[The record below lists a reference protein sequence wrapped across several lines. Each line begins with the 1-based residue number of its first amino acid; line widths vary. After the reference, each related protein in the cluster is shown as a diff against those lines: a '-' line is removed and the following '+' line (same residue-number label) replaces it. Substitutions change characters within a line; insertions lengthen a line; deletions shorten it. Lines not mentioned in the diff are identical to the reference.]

1 MLYIHFNQTFMKN
14 LFTILLCCICI
25 IIGSCTDLDEVN
37 SRLDTLEKTV
47 FDMQSAVQALDQAY
61 KEGKIIKDVKALEGD
76 TGGWTVYFSD
86 NSSINIVNGTNGVDG
101 KNGIDGK
108 TPYLKVDQDGYL
120 TVSYDNGET
129 FTRLKDENGNDIYVN
144 SKSVRVITNDNGYY
158 VFVEYDTNDTTR
170 TIREI
175 ETPLSSNA
183 SMTISGIA
191 ENDILH
197 IITIT
202 MADGTVF
209 TFSKEYFCPTSI
221 AILTTQCVNVSKGIA
236 ATVEFRVNPQS
247 ALFNYDT
254 SSDSCQ
260 IQLDKVGTAQINYA
274 PSASANKLARV
285 SSTDISYVTKPTAY
299 QLTKV
304 EQCYDEQGVLKKG
317 QYKATIEDTGT
328 GTDYN
333 DLVTFVISTTDG
345 SGNQLLVSSS
355 AFQLKYNNNVFTSF
369 SLKEKNNSP
378 AVLKDVEAT
387 MSGNNITISSPYIT
401 DVSHLCPSFTTNGTV
416 YVGNTTQRSGVSEQD
431 FTNPV
436 TYKVVADN
444 GEITYYTVTIKYSGL
459 PVMEI
464 TTPSGVAITSKDDWI
479 KNSEYK
485 IINTDGTIDN
495 KGTLAIKGRGNSTW
509 TYPKK
514 PYAIK
519 LDSKTE
525 LLGLPYEKRFDLL
538 ANWMD
543 RTLLRNDVS
552 FHIAN
557 LTRTMGWN
565 PAGRFVEVILNGK
578 HIGNYYLCEH
588 IKVSE
593 NRVNITEID
602 EDVTSGDLLS
612 GGYIMELDINYDEA
626 YKFMSTRQSLPYMF
640 KDPDEVNDA
649 QFNYMKQ
656 YVDQL
661 ETALYDKTKFQARE
675 FVNYMDLDSYI
686 DWWFVHELTGNAEP
700 NWPKSCYM
708 HKDVNGKM
716 IAGPVWDFDY
726 GTYQYENCWEI
737 MGSLYYGQL
746 FNDATFKA
754 RIKEKWNLQK
764 RLYEAV
770 DTYIASQA
778 DRIKHSDELNI
789 SLWPISSRENGDETL
804 SFSDAI
810 KRMRNNYADRIKW
823 MNAQISG
830 F

>member
-1 MLYIHFNQTFMKN
+1 MKN
-14 LFTILLCCICI
+14 LFTILLCCICFFI
-25 IIGSCTDLDEVN
+25 SSCTDLDEVN

-47 FDMQSAVQALDQAY
+47 FDMQSAIKALEQAY
-61 KEGKIIKDVKALEGD
+61 KDGKFIKDIKAIEGE
-76 TGGWTVYFSD
+76 TGGWSIFFSD
-86 NSSINIVNGTNGVDG
+86 NTSINIVNGTDGNNG
-101 KNGIDGK
+101 NDGK

-120 TVSYDNGET
+120 TVSFDNGET
-129 FTRLKDENGNDIYVN
+129 YTRLKDGNGNDILVKN
-144 SKSVRVITNDNGYY
+144 TSIRVITDANGHY
-158 VFVEYDTNDTTR
+158 VFVEYDTNDTTKI
-170 TIREI
+170 IREI
-175 ETPLSSNA
+175 ETPISSN
-183 SMTISGIA
+183 SSITISGIA

-197 IITIT
+197 TITIT

-209 TFSKEYFCPTSI
+209 TFNKDYFCPTSI

-247 ALFNYDT
+247 ALFVYDT
-254 SSDSCQ
+254 SSDDCQ
-260 IQLDKVGTAQINYA
+260 IMLDKVGTAQVNYA
-274 PSASANKLARV
+274 PQASTNKLAKV
-285 SSTDISYVTKPTAY
+285 SAADISYVTTSTAY
-299 QLTKV
+299 RLAKV
-304 EQCYDEQGVLKKG
+304 EQCFDEQGVLKKG
-317 QYKATIEDTGT
+317 QYKATIEDLGT

-333 DLVTFVISTTDG
+333 DLVALVISTTDAN
-345 SGNQLLVSSS
+345 GNKLFISSS
-355 AFQLKYNNNVFTSF
+355 AFQLKYTNNVFTSF
-369 SLKEKNNSP
+369 SIGEKNNSP
-378 AVLKDVEAT
+378 CALKDVEAT
-387 MSGNNITISSPYIT
+387 ISDNNITLSSPYIT
-401 DVSHLCPSFTTNGTV
+401 DVTHLRPSFTTNGTV
-416 YVGNTTQRSGVSEQD
+416 YVGNTMQRSGISEQD

-444 GEITYYTVTIKYSGL
+444 GEISYYTVTVKYSGL
-459 PVMEI
+459 PIMEI
-464 TTPSGVAITSKDDWI
+464 TTPGGVAITSKDDWI
-479 KNSEYK
+479 KNSEYR
-485 IINTDGTIDN
+485 IINTDGSIDN

-543 RTLLRNDVS
+543 RTLLRNDVA

-557 LTRTMGWN
+557 LTQTMGWN
-565 PAGRFVEVILNGK
+565 PRGRFVEVILNGK

-602 EDVTSGDLLS
+602 KNVTSGDLLI

-626 YKFMSTRQSLPYMF
+626 YKFMSSRKNLPYMF

-656 YVDQL
+656 YVEQL
-661 ETALYDKTKFQARE
+661 ETTLYDNAKFLKRE
-675 FVNYMDLDSYI
+675 FVNYIDIDSHI
-686 DWWFVHELTGNAEP
+686 DWWLVHELTGNAEP
-700 NWPKSCYM
+700 NWPKSCYL

-716 IAGPVWDFDY
+716 IAGPVWDFDW
-726 GTYQYENCWEI
+726 GTFQYENIWEI
-737 MGSLYYGQL
+737 MSCLYYDQL
-746 FNDATFKA
+746 FKDATFKA
-754 RIKEKWNLQK
+754 RLKDKWNTQK
-764 RLYEAV
+764 QLYIAV

-778 DRIKHSDELNI
+778 ERIRHSDELNI
-789 SLWPISSRENGDETL
+789 ALWPISSRENGDETL

-810 KRMRNNYADRIKW
+810 KRMRNNYKERINW
-823 MNAQISG
+823 MDSQING